1 MFGKIGDETKRWFL
15 MDEIIIIAA
24 MLTAGFMLGFF
35 ANTFINDV
43 TSDYDLLVQEIDFNH
58 SVESAFLEGYNAG
71 QLDFVSGYSSKLLT
85 EGIVS
90 IPVIEEGNVL
100 QVEVVTGP
108 FCKAYCDQFS
118 TVSQ

>member
-1 MFGKIGDETKRWFL
+1 MDNATVLMAFALCFL
-15 MDEIIIIAA
+15 VVGAVVISFVNA
-24 MLTAGFMLGFF
+24 
-35 ANTFINDV
+35 V
-43 TSDYDLLVQEIDFNH
+43 PSDYDLLVQEIDFNH

-71 QLDFVSGYSSKLLT
+71 QLDFVSGYSSKLST

>member
-1 MFGKIGDETKRWFL
+1 MDNATVLMAFALCFL
-15 MDEIIIIAA
+15 VVGVVVISFVNA
-24 MLTAGFMLGFF
+24 
-35 ANTFINDV
+35 V
-43 TSDYDLLVQEIDFNH
+43 PSDYDLLVQEIDFNH

-71 QLDFVSGYSSKLLT
+71 QLDFVSGYSSKLST

-118 TVSQ
+118 TVS

>member
-1 MFGKIGDETKRWFL
+1 

-24 MLTAGFMLGFF
+24 MLLAGVILGCF
-35 ANTFINDV
+35 ANSFINFFDV
-43 TSDYDLLVQEIDFNH
+43 SSDYDLLVQEIDFNH

-71 QLDFVSGYSSKLLT
+71 QLDLISGYSSKLST